1 MHQVSQHRA
10 RWVAPPCER
19 SLTSHHLSVTN
30 PTIPS
35 ILENDLN
42 EAALSPWCVLC
53 DYQLELS
60 PYSRDDHRYLFLC
73 SFMSTTCSKV
83 IKAIEQDTLFRNWT
97 QHIIILISTAIKCSH
112 SASDQ
117 TNCCNQTFHYISR
130 AAIVGPLRHSIILCP
145 PSALPLLKC
154 DLANRAEHTILVL
167 HMEFVC
173 TVNHWPHIQTWSQGK
188 YLSTQEDCKQV
199 CGS

>member
-1 MHQVSQHRA
+1 MCTVWLPIRAQSIQQGRPPLFIPMFIYVLDLLKGHKGHR
-10 RWVAPPCER
+10 VGHP
-19 SLTSHHLSVTN
+19 
-30 PTIPS
+30 
-35 ILENDLN
+35 
-42 EAALSPWCVLC
+42 LC
-53 DYQLELS
+53 
-60 PYSRDDHRYLFLC
+60 
-73 SFMSTTCSKV
+73 
-83 IKAIEQDTLFRNWT
+83 NWT

-117 TNCCNQTFHYISR
+117 TNCSNQTFHYISR

-188 YLSTQEDCKQV
+188 YLSTQKDCKQV
-199 CGS
+199 CGSKHTVPKTCI